1 MVLIYFNSFS
11 FHCMYWSWTI
21 KFTSLSNCETEW
33 MKCFYIGM
41 YERRYKEYFFLYTSW
56 CLYELKKYAKKC
68 HVIIFFFQIQFETL
82 WFSSVELSSTSDTKS
97 EIFLFAS
104 PWRTKNGSC
113 RSCGYAARSLTSFF
127 NLKIVRYL
135 QSKLISVY

>member
-11 FHCMYWSWTI
+11 FHCVMVMNNKIHQSFKLW
-21 KFTSLSNCETEW
+21 NW
-33 MKCFYIGM
+33 MNEM
-41 YERRYKEYFFLYTSW
+41 FLYRYVYVDIRSIMV
-56 CLYELKKYAKKC
+56 YIYKLKKYAKKC
-68 HVIIFFFQIQFETL
+68 RMFFLKNQFETL

>member
-11 FHCMYWSWTI
+11 FHWNGHEQQNSPVFQTV
-21 KFTSLSNCETEW
+21 KLNEW
-33 MKCFYIGM
+33 NV
-41 YERRYKEYFFLYTSW
+41 FLYRYVYVDIRSIMV
-56 CLYELKKYAKKC
+56 YKLKKYAKKC
-68 HVIIFFFQIQFETL
+68 RMFFLKNSQFETL